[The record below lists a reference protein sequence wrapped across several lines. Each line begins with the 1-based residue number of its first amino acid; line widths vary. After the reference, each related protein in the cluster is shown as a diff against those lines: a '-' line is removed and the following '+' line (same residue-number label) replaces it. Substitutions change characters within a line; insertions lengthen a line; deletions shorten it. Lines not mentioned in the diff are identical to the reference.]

1 MNPAPALTPPAA
13 RRAGSWSATV
23 CGGAFVVAVL
33 VSVILFPPGPNS
45 GDDPTAILGY
55 YTAHHGFDVISD
67 LWSMG
72 ATFLLLALL
81 CAAAASNG
89 AGRGLRGRP
98 VLMLAAGAAACA
110 LELLASAIELA
121 LATTVYRNGDAAVPA
136 AAFAIASKFFCTGLA
151 LLALAV
157 AASAATRVT
166 RIGRGAESVS
176 AAALIVGGVGGLLN
190 PAAFAPAILVAELAL
205 VAWATAQAVTLR
217 PRQGAGGSPSR
228 RAQVAS
234 S

>member
-1 MNPAPALTPPAA
+1 
-13 RRAGSWSATV
+13 V

-98 VLMLAAGAAACA
+98 ALMLAAGAAACA
-110 LELLASAIELA
+110 LELLASAI
-121 LATTVYRNGDAAVPA
+121 R
-136 AAFAIASKFFCTGLA
+136 SRSGLRDREQV
-151 LLALAV
+151 LLHR
-157 AASAATRVT
+157 S
-166 RIGRGAESVS
+166 GPP
-176 AAALIVGGVGGLLN
+176 GVGGRCLGRD
-190 PAAFAPAILVAELAL
+190 PRHAH
-205 VAWATAQAVTLR
+205 
-217 PRQGAGGSPSR
+217 RQGG
-228 RAQVAS
+228 
-234 S
+234 